1 MSLSSCSKKCQGSS
15 PWLIQVFVFL
25 NTGKNALDIAKVFA
39 NFRIIDLLQEKLEN
53 LPEEP
58 EKKEAEKVKVVK
70 PKSPSTP
77 MPSEVPAVKTEV

>member
-15 PWLIQVFVFL
+15 SWLIQVFGFL

-39 NFRIIDLLQEKLEN
+39 DSRIIDLLQEKLEN